1 MDSLNYLFMKM
12 KCVLAENKTP
22 LTKDLCPKCGGNDVV
37 FEGNWTGVMV
47 SDIHAEHFWLAKCK
61 SCGFIF
67 KPSTDKQKPEQIDD
81 KRNHA

>member
-1 MDSLNYLFMKM
+1 MSKDTR
-12 KCVLAENKTP
+12 NKEP
-22 LTKDLCPKCGGNDVV
+22 LPKESCPKCNSNDTV

-61 SCGFIF
+61 SCGFTF
-67 KPSTDKQKPEQIDD
+67 KPSTDEQKPEPVDD